1 MELRTKNDFSLQ
13 YYYSTVLRLQVSV
26 KLEIHA
32 GMASLGLEDGTT
44 RHATRDA
51 VTATSVG
58 AAHRVTPYDTPK
70 SVSECTSNKTQPK
83 IFHHT
88 VSSAMTS
95 FTVWHWRKKG
105 LEEVQWLRYM
115 PSNDNQPKSPPTV
128 QSTFPISNKN
138 EQQYLYIVPWYLR
151 WTLEC
156 LYCSCNIRFPTNQSF
171 FHYIQYTSHPP
182 ESVVVR

>member
-70 SVSECTSNKTQPK
+70 SVSECTTNKTQPK

-115 PSNDNQPKSPPTV
+115 PSNDNQPKSPPLYNRRFQYQTRTNNSIYILFRGTYVGRWNVCTV
-128 QSTFPISNKN
+128 VVTFDFP
-138 EQQYLYIVPWYLR
+138 
-151 WTLEC
+151 
-156 LYCSCNIRFPTNQSF
+156 PTNRF
-171 FHYIQYTSHPP
+171 FITYNTPATPP
-182 ESVVVR
+182 NL